1 MTNVSG
7 SYKTDTTVYV
17 VTVRVHH
24 VDHQHHCARWP
35 HTILL
40 SMGRAKFL
48 EGNTHFSLM
57 YMVCL
62 RKHMAANYRIIGK

>member
-7 SYKTDTTVYV
+7 SYKTDMTVYV

-40 SMGRAKFL
+40 NIGRAKFL
-48 EGNTHFSLM
+48 EGNILLINIYGLFKKT
-57 YMVCL
+57 C
-62 RKHMAANYRIIGK
+62 MAANYKIIGK